1 MSKVRQAASRKTRRG
16 DNRVISQDSPLNNS
30 VFNVEGY
37 EPLGT
42 ELLNAYVQ
50 ASAGKGKERHANNK
64 PFDRQPILEVGR
76 IVGHAFAA
84 GQAMKKIGEASQM
97 HDRGLTED
105 AIHELHGAMNYC
117 AAAIM
122 LMREA
127 QAK

>member
-1 MSKVRQAASRKTRRG
+1 MKKA
-16 DNRVISQDSPLNNS
+16 IPS

-50 ASAGKGKERHANNK
+50 SSAGKGKERHANNK

-76 IVGHAFAA
+76 IVGSAFNT
-84 GQAMKKIGEASQM
+84 GQAMKKTGEAQQM
-97 HDRGLTED
+97 FDRGEKD
-105 AIHELHGAMNYC
+105 KAIHELHGAMVYL
-117 AAAIM
+117 ASAIM

-127 QAK
+127 